1 MGCLGIFLIP
11 TAGATFFFSAWI
23 VMVFWGMVAPDVGL
37 RTISYATAMLV
48 TIGLWLAVAPLIEI
62 RRRRR

>member
-11 TAGATFFFSAWI
+11 ATGATFFFSAWI
-23 VMVFWGMVAPDVGL
+23 AMVFWGMVAPDVGL

-48 TIGLWLAVAPLIEI
+48 TIGL
-62 RRRRR
+62 